1 MNLKQTK
8 QMLLPFLAA
17 CIGLTTSL
25 SAQAELEFEQATVR
39 LMPAMQKNTAAFVK
53 ITNTGQADISLIKA
67 SSNISEKTEFHT
79 HLHKDGMAMMHK
91 MDQLIIP
98 AHKSVYLQPGGKHI
112 MLMKL
117 KKDWVKARQV
127 EFELTSKKQKTYRF
141 IAPIEAIKPQS
152 AKVKHNHNH

>member
-1 MNLKQTK
+1 MNLTRTK
-8 QMLLPFLAA
+8 KILLPFIAA
-17 CIGLTTSL
+17 CIGLTASL
-25 SAQAELEFEQATVR
+25 SAQANLEFEQATVR
-39 LMPAMQKNTAAFVK
+39 LMPATQKNTAAFVK
-53 ITNTGQADISLIKA
+53 ITNTGETAISLIEA

-79 HLHKDGMAMMHK
+79 HLNKDGMAMMHK
-91 MDQLIIP
+91 MDQLVIP

-117 KKDWVKARQV
+117 KKDWVKVRQV

-152 AKVKHNHNH
+152 AKVKHSHNH